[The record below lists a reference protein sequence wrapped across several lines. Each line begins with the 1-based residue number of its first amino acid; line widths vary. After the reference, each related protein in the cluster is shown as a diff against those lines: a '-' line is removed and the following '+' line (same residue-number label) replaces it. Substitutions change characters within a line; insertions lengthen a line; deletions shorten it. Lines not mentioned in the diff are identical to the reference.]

1 MMDGSIERRDEPR
14 AEGARTWS
22 RPERSIRTHMTAWL
36 AVIVPVAGFVGWLGA
51 TTLSAADNRYARAD
65 LVTLHIADYDE
76 SALTQAID
84 ATDTRI
90 ALERLILRD
99 LQRQHADDPSRLSAG
114 AIEDSQRRLIKLE
127 KRSDMLIGKRYGG

>member
-1 MMDGSIERRDEPR
+1 MDGSIERRDEPR

-51 TTLSAADNRYARAD
+51 TTLSAADNRYARAG
-65 LVTLHIADYDE
+65 LVTLHISDYEDD
-76 SALTQAID
+76 ALTRTIE

-99 LQRQHADDPSRLSAG
+99 LQRQHTADPSQLSAE
-114 AIEDSQRRLIKLE
+114 AIEDSRARLKKLE
-127 KRSDMLIGKRYGG
+127 KRNDMLIGQRFTQ

>member
-1 MMDGSIERRDEPR
+1 MCIRDR
-14 AEGARTWS
+14 
-22 RPERSIRTHMTAWL
+22 
-36 AVIVPVAGFVGWLGA
+36 
-51 TTLSAADNRYARAD
+51 
-65 LVTLHIADYDE
+65 
-76 SALTQAID
+76 AID